1 MNVYFL
7 CNHAVIKKLCGKP
20 KSKFIIEP
28 TEIKVAKR
36 VMPLMVGS
44 LPPCELLWTRSASDI
59 EVEAGNCV
67 GLVEEKLRQVID
79 GTAIVRNVR

>member
-7 CNHAVIKKLCGKP
+7 CNHAVKKKSCAESQ

-44 LPPCELLWTRSASDI
+44 LPPCEFLWTLRS
-59 EVEAGNCV
+59 
-67 GLVEEKLRQVID
+67 RQVI
-79 GTAIVRNVR
+79 GYLGRCEGAELLQR